1 MLTLP
6 TIGKWFYMILSGE
19 KGEEYREIKPYYT
32 SRFKKIFDMYH
43 IQIYRMGPTKGKLNL
58 GMDTEKI
65 SRNL

>member
-19 KGEEYREIKPYYT
+19 KGEEYRDIKLYYT
-32 SRFKKIFDMYH
+32 SRFKKYLICTL
-43 IQIYRMGPTKGKLNL
+43 IQIYRMGPTKGKSNL
-58 GMDTEKI
+58 GMGTEKI

>member
-19 KGEEYREIKPYYT
+19 KGEEY
-32 SRFKKIFDMYH
+32 SRI
-43 IQIYRMGPTKGKLNL
+43 IQAVLRKYLICTLIPIYLMGPTKGKSNL
-58 GMDTEKI
+58 GMGTEEI